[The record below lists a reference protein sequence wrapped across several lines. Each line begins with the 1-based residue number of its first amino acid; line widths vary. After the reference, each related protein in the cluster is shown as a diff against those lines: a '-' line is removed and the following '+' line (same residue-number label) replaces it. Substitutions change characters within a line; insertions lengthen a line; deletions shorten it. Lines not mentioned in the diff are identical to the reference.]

1 VSFGA
6 QGTFSEYINVPQ
18 ESTFLL
24 PHGLDPLVAAAYMN
38 PALGSWMALRY
49 RTTELPQSG
58 WGVLIVGATSA
69 SGGVAVRTA
78 RALGA
83 TRVVGLAR
91 NVQKLERVESLDAR
105 IKLEDDAT
113 TIDFEAVGQVDVVLD
128 FVYGRVAEELLTRLK
143 ADNGLVQYV
152 QIAALSGQMDI
163 NLPSAVLR
171 SKDLTIRG
179 AGPGAWPMS
188 RMSVEIPAMLEMLKA
203 VKSEGV
209 EVVSLSEIE
218 EAWTRKS
225 INRVVFKMGQ

>member
-1 VSFGA
+1 
-6 QGTFSEYINVPQ
+6 
-18 ESTFLL
+18 
-24 PHGLDPLVAAAYMN
+24 
-38 PALGSWMALRY
+38 
-49 RTTELPQSG
+49 
-58 WGVLIVGATSA
+58 
-69 SGGVAVRTA
+69 
-78 RALGA
+78 
-83 TRVVGLAR
+83 VGLAR

-218 EAWTRKS
+218 EAWTRKG